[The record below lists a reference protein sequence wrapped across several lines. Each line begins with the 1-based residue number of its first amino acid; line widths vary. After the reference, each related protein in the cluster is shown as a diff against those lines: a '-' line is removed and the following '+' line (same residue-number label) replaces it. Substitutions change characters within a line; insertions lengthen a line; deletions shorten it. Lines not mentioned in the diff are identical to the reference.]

1 MINNQDIQ
9 DEMRYEGYQ
18 ANLSPHTKS
27 SEAINLQTLA
37 PAG

>member
-1 MINNQDIQ
+1 MIKYHDKKE
-9 DEMRYEGYQ
+9 EMIYEGHQ

-37 PAG
+37 TAG